1 MKFKDYEYI
10 RPNVEEI
17 KNQVL
22 KLTDDINNA
31 SSFEDVDKAIKE
43 YVLIDNE
50 FGSMA
55 TLASI
60 RNTIDTQ
67 DEFYEQEQ
75 EFFDTVGP
83 ELAEFFQNL
92 NLAIYNSKFR
102 NELVEKYGSKIF
114 REIEIDLKTFKPE
127 IIEDLQIENK
137 LTTKYDKLKASA
149 QIEFDGK
156 VLPLPGLSIYLQDPN
171 RNIRKSAEEAVSNFF
186 KEHEDEFDDIYDQL
200 VQVRTRIAKKLGYEN
215 FVELGYYRMGRTDYD
230 SKKVANYREQILKHV
245 VPLASKI
252 YELQAERCGI
262 KDLKSY
268 DLGLTYLNGNPM
280 PKGTTNDK
288 VEYARVMYH
297 ELSKETGEFFDFMVE
312 HELFDLDSKKG
323 KAGGGYCTYMP
334 KWRSP
339 FIFSNFNN
347 TAGDIDVL
355 THEAGH
361 AFQVYCSRDAIL
373 PNYIWPTMES
383 CEIHSMSME
392 FFTYPWMNLFFDN
405 VDKRIYAH
413 LTDSIT
419 FLPYGVTVDEFQH
432 IVYSKPELTKE
443 ERKAAWREI
452 EKKYTPYK
460 VYENDLLE
468 RGGWWYRQGHIFSSP
483 FYYIDYTL
491 AQVCAHQFFVKD
503 MENHENAWK
512 DYYHLCRLGGSKTF
526 LELLK
531 EANLENP
538 FEDGSLTKTMKALK
552 QWIDNFDKSKLN

>member
-1 MKFKDYEYI
+1 MKFNDYLYE
-10 RPNVEEI
+10 RPNVDLIKDEI
-17 KNQVL
+17 QKITTQ
-22 KLTDDINNA
+22 IQNA
-31 SSFEDVDKAIKE
+31 DSFEVVDKAIQD
-43 YVLIDNE
+43 YILIDSE
-50 FGSMA
+50 YTSMA
-55 TLASI
+55 TLVSI
-60 RNTIDTQ
+60 RNSINTQ
-67 DEFYEQEQ
+67 DEFYEKEQ
-75 EFFDTVGP
+75 EFFDTIGP
-83 ELAEFFQNL
+83 ELSEYFQNFS
-92 NLAIYNSKFR
+92 LAIYGSKFR
-102 NELVEKYGSKIF
+102 EELVQKYGSKIF
-114 REIEIDLKTFKPE
+114 KEIELELKCFKPE
-127 IIEDLQIENK
+127 IIEDLQLENK

-156 VLPLPGLSIYLQDPN
+156 VLTLPGLSVYLQDKD
-171 RNIRKSAEEAVSNFF
+171 RTIRKSAEDAVCGFY
-186 KEHEDEFDDIYDQL
+186 KKYEDEFDEIYDSL
-200 VQVRTRIAKKLGYEN
+200 VKVRTKIAKKLGFKD

-230 SKKVANYREQILKHV
+230 SSMVAEYREQIRKHV
-245 VPLASKI
+245 VPLVSKI
-252 YELQAERCGI
+252 YGLQSERIGI

-268 DLGLTYLNGNPM
+268 DLNLTYLNGNPM
-280 PKGTTNDK
+280 PIGTTADK
-288 VEYARVMYH
+288 VENARIMYH
-297 ELSKETGEFFDFMVE
+297 ELSKETGEFFDFMTE

-323 KAGGGYCTYMP
+323 KAGGGYCTYIP

-361 AFQVYCSRDAIL
+361 AFQVYSSRDAVL
-373 PNYIWPTMES
+373 PNYLWPTMES

-392 FFTYPWMNLFFDN
+392 FFTYPWMHLFFND

-432 IVYSKPELTKE
+432 VIYSNPEMTKE

-452 EKKYTPYK
+452 EKKYMPFK

-491 AQVCAHQFFVKD
+491 AQVCAHQFLVKN
-503 MENHENAWK
+503 MENHEKAWAE
-512 DYYHLCRLGGSKTF
+512 YHHLCKLGGSKTF

-538 FEDGSLTKTMKALK
+538 FEDGSLTKTMNTLSN
-552 QWIDNFDKSKLN
+552 WIDNFDKSKLN

>member
-1 MKFKDYEYI
+1 MKFNEYQYV
-10 RPNVEEI
+10 RPNVDET
-17 KNQVL
+17 KNAIIA
-22 KLTDDINNA
+22 LTEKINKA
-31 SSFEDVDKAIKE
+31 ASFEEVDQAIQE
-43 YVLIDNE
+43 FIQIDNE
-50 FGSMA
+50 YSSMA
-55 TLASI
+55 TLVSI
-60 RNTIDTQ
+60 RNSINTQ
-67 DEFYEQEQ
+67 DEFYEKEQ

-83 ELAEFFQNL
+83 ELSEYFQNF

-102 NELVEKYGSKIF
+102 TELVNKYGSKLF
-114 REIEIDLKTFKPE
+114 REIEIELKTFKPE
-127 IIEDLQIENK
+127 IIEDLQLENK

-156 VLPLPGLSIYLQDPN
+156 VLPLPGLSIYLQDKD
-171 RNIRKSAEEAVSNFF
+171 RNVRKSAEDAVCSFYQ
-186 KEHEDEFDDIYDQL
+186 EHEQEFDEIYDEL
-200 VQVRTRIAKKLGYEN
+200 VKVRTKIAKKLGFEN

-230 SKKVANYREQILKHV
+230 STMVAAYREQIRKHV
-245 VPLASKI
+245 VPLAEKI
-252 YELQAERCGI
+252 VKFQSERIGI
-262 KDLKSY
+262 NDLKSY

-280 PKGTTNDK
+280 PLGTTEDK
-288 VEYARVMYH
+288 VNNAKKMYH
-297 ELSKETGEFFDFMVE
+297 ELSKETGEFFDFMTE

-323 KAGGGYCTYMP
+323 KAGGGYCTYIP

-361 AFQVYCSRDAIL
+361 AFQVYSSRDAIL
-373 PNYIWPTMES
+373 PNYLWPTMES

-392 FFTYPWMNLFFDN
+392 FFTYPWMHLFFND

-432 IVYSKPELTKE
+432 VVYSKPEMTPE
-443 ERKAAWREI
+443 ERKTAWREI
-452 EKKYTPYK
+452 ERKYTPYK

-503 MENHENAWK
+503 MENHEAAWA
-512 DYYHLCRLGGSKTF
+512 DYHHLCKLGGSKTF

-538 FEDGSLTKTMKALK
+538 FEDGSLTKTMKTLEK
-552 QWIDNFDKSKLN
+552 WIDNFDKSKLN

>member
-10 RPNVEEI
+10 RPNVEDI
-17 KNQVL
+17 KKQL
-22 KLTDDINNA
+22 IQLTENINNA
-31 SSFEDVDKAIKE
+31 VSFEEVNKAIQE

-55 TLASI
+55 SLASI
-60 RNTIDTQ
+60 RNTINTQ

-75 EFFDTVGP
+75 EFFDTVSP
-83 ELAEFFQNL
+83 ELAEYFQNL

-102 NELVEKYGSKIF
+102 AELVEKYGSKIF
-114 REIEIDLKTFKPE
+114 REIEVDLKTFKPE

-156 VLPLPGLSIYLQDPN
+156 VLPLPGLSIYLQDKD
-171 RNIRKSAEEAVSNFF
+171 RNVRKNAEEAVCNFY
-186 KEHEDEFDDIYDQL
+186 KEHEDEFDEIYDEL
-200 VQVRTRIAKKLGYEN
+200 VKVRTRIAKKLGYEN

-230 SKKVANYREQILKHV
+230 SKMVANYREQILKHV
-245 VPLASKI
+245 VPLANKI
-252 YELQAERCGI
+252 YKLQSDRTNI
-262 KDLKSY
+262 SDLKSY
-268 DLGLTYLNGNPM
+268 DLSLTYLNGNPL
-280 PKGTTNDK
+280 PKGTTEEK
-288 VEYARVMYH
+288 VEKARVMYH

-392 FFTYPWMNLFFDN
+392 FFTYPWMNLFFDD

-432 IVYSKPELTKE
+432 VVYSKPEMTKE

-452 EKKYTPYK
+452 ERKYSPYK

-503 MENHENAWK
+503 MENHEKAWQ
-512 DYYHLCRLGGSKTF
+512 DYYHLCKLGGSKTF

-531 EANLENP
+531 EAHLENP
-538 FEDGSLTKTMKALK
+538 FEDGSLTKTMNTLEK
-552 QWIDNFDKSKLN
+552 WIDNFDKSKLN

>member
-60 RNTIDTQ
+60 RNTINTQ

-83 ELAEFFQNL
+83 ELAEYFQNL

-156 VLPLPGLSIYLQDPN
+156 VLPLPGLSIYLQDKD

-230 SKKVANYREQILKHV
+230 SKMVANYREQILKHV
-245 VPLASKI
+245 VPLAIKI

-288 VEYARVMYH
+288 VENARIMYH

-538 FEDGSLTKTMKALK
+538 FEDGSLTKTMNALK

>member
-1 MKFKDYEYI
+1 MKFSEYKYV
-10 RPNVEEI
+10 RPNVEET
-17 KNQVL
+17 KNEIIQ
-22 KLTDDINNA
+22 LTEQLNNA
-31 SSFEDVDKAIKE
+31 KSFEEVDKTIQDFIK
-43 YVLIDNE
+43 LDNE

-55 TLASI
+55 TLVSI
-60 RNTIDTQ
+60 RNSIDTQ
-67 DEFYEQEQ
+67 DEFYEKEQ
-75 EFFDTVGP
+75 EFFDTIGP
-83 ELAEFFQNL
+83 ELSEYFQNF

-102 NELVEKYGSKIF
+102 EQLVEKYGSKLF
-114 REIEIDLKTFKPE
+114 KEIEMELKTFKPE
-127 IIEDLQIENK
+127 IIEDLQLENK

-156 VLPLPGLSIYLQDPN
+156 VLPLPGLSIYLQDKD
-171 RNIRKSAEEAVSNFF
+171 RNIRKKAEEAVCGFYQ
-186 KEHEDEFDDIYDQL
+186 EHEQEFDEIYDEL
-200 VQVRTRIAKKLGYEN
+200 VKVRTTIAKKLGFEN
-215 FVELGYYRMGRTDYD
+215 FVELGYYRMGRTDYN
-230 SKKVANYREQILKHV
+230 STMVESYRNQILKHV
-245 VPLASKI
+245 VPLACKI
-252 YELQAERCGI
+252 YDLQAQRTNI
-262 KDLKSY
+262 PNPKSY

-280 PKGTTNDK
+280 PIGTTQDK
-288 VEYARVMYH
+288 INNAKKMYH

-323 KAGGGYCTYMP
+323 KAGGGYCTYIP

-361 AFQVYCSRDAIL
+361 AFQVYSSRDAIL
-373 PNYIWPTMES
+373 PNYLWPTMES

-392 FFTYPWMNLFFDN
+392 FFTYPWMNLFFDD

-432 IVYSKPELTKE
+432 VVYSKPEMTKE
-443 ERKAAWREI
+443 ERKAVWREI

-468 RGGWWYRQGHIFSSP
+468 RGGWWFRQGHIFSSP

-512 DYYHLCRLGGSKTF
+512 DYFHLCKLGGSKTF

-538 FEDGSLTKTMKALK
+538 FENGSLTKTMKVLEN
-552 QWIDNFDKSKLN
+552 WIDNFDKTKLN

>member
-1 MKFKDYEYI
+1 MKFKNYEYI

-230 SKKVANYREQILKHV
+230 SKMVANYREQILKHV

-392 FFTYPWMNLFFDN
+392 FFTYPWMYLFFDN

-443 ERKAAWREI
+443 ERKAVWREI

-538 FEDGSLTKTMKALK
+538 FEDGSLTKTMNTLK

>member
-1 MKFKDYEYI
+1 MKFQDYLYE
-10 RPNVEEI
+10 RPNVDL
-17 KNQVL
+17 L
-22 KLTDDINNA
+22 KENLNDLTKKVENA
-31 SSFEDVDKAIKE
+31 KSFEEVDNAIQE
-43 YVLIDNE
+43 YILLDNE
-50 FGSMA
+50 YSSMA
-55 TLASI
+55 TLVSI
-60 RNTIDTQ
+60 RNSINTQ
-67 DEFYEQEQ
+67 DEYYEKEQ

-83 ELAEFFQNL
+83 ELSEYYQNF
-92 NLAIYNSKFR
+92 NLALYNSSFR
-102 NELVEKYGSKIF
+102 AELVKKYGSKVF
-114 REIEIDLKTFKPE
+114 REIELELKTFKPE
-127 IIEDLQIENK
+127 IIEDLQLENK

-156 VLPLPGLSIYLQDPN
+156 VLPLPGLSVYLQDKD
-171 RNIRKSAEEAVSNFF
+171 RNIRKSAEDAVCGFYL
-186 KEHEDEFDDIYDQL
+186 EHEAEFDEIYDEL
-200 VQVRTRIAKKLGYEN
+200 VKVRTKIAKKLGFEN

-230 SKKVANYREQILKHV
+230 SKMVEKYRDQIKNCV
-245 VPLASKI
+245 VPLVSKI
-252 YELQAERCGI
+252 YNLQSERIGI

-268 DLGLTYLNGNPM
+268 DLNLTYLNGNPM
-280 PKGTTNDK
+280 PLGTTAEK
-288 VEYARVMYH
+288 VENAKKMYH
-297 ELSKETGEFFDFMVE
+297 ELSKETGEFFDFMTE

-323 KAGGGYCTYMP
+323 KAGGGYCTYIP

-361 AFQVYCSRDAIL
+361 AFQVYSSRDAIL
-373 PNYIWPTMES
+373 PNYLWPTMES

-392 FFTYPWMNLFFDN
+392 FFTYPWMNLFFKD

-413 LTDSIT
+413 LTDSII

-432 IVYSKPELTKE
+432 VVYSKPEMTID
-443 ERKAAWREI
+443 ERKQAWREI
-452 EKKYTPYK
+452 ERKYMPFK

-503 MENHENAWK
+503 MENHEKAWSE
-512 DYYHLCRLGGSKTF
+512 YHHLCKLGGSKTF

-538 FEDGSLTKTMKALK
+538 FEDGSLTKTMNKLEE
-552 QWIDNFDKSKLN
+552 WIDNFDKTKLN

>member
-156 VLPLPGLSIYLQDPN
+156 VLPLPGLSIYLQDKD

-230 SKKVANYREQILKHV
+230 SKMVANYREQILKHV

-392 FFTYPWMNLFFDN
+392 FFTYPWMYLFFDN

-538 FEDGSLTKTMKALK
+538 FEDGSLTKTMNALK

>member
-31 SSFEDVDKAIKE
+31 SSFEDVDKAIKA

-156 VLPLPGLSIYLQDPN
+156 VLPLPGLSIYLQDKD

-230 SKKVANYREQILKHV
+230 SKMVANYREQILKHV

-392 FFTYPWMNLFFDN
+392 FFTYPWMYLFFDN

-538 FEDGSLTKTMKALK
+538 FEDGSVTKTMNTLK

>member
-1 MKFKDYEYI
+1 MKFKEYEYI

-17 KNQVL
+17 KKSVL
-22 KLTDDINNA
+22 LLIDKINKA
-31 SSFEDVDKAIKE
+31 SSFTEVDEAIQE

-75 EFFDTVGP
+75 EFFDTIGP
-83 ELAEFFQNL
+83 ELAEYFQNL

-102 NELVEKYGSKIF
+102 TELVNKYGSKIF
-114 REIEIDLKTFKPE
+114 REIEMSLKTFKPE

-156 VLPLPGLSIYLQDPN
+156 ILPLPGLSIYLQDKD
-171 RNIRKSAEEAVSNFF
+171 RNIRKSAEEAVCNFY
-186 KEHEDEFDDIYDQL
+186 KEHEAEFDDIYDQL
-200 VQVRTRIAKKLGYEN
+200 VEVRTRIARKLGYEN

-230 SKKVANYREQILKHV
+230 SKMVEKYREQILKHV
-245 VPLASKI
+245 VPLANKI
-252 YELQAERCGI
+252 YELQAKRCGI
-262 KDLKSY
+262 TDLKSY
-268 DLGLTYLNGNPM
+268 DLSLTYLNGNPM
-280 PKGTTNDK
+280 PKGTTEDK
-288 VEYARVMYH
+288 VENARIMYH
-297 ELSKETGEFFDFMVE
+297 ELSEETGEFFDFMVE
-312 HELFDLDSKKG
+312 HKLFDLDSKKG
-323 KAGGGYCTYMP
+323 KAGGGYCTYMA

-392 FFTYPWMNLFFDN
+392 FFTYPWMNLFFDD

-432 IVYSKPELTKE
+432 VVYSKPELTKE

-452 EKKYTPYK
+452 ERKYTPYK

-503 MENHENAWK
+503 MENHENAWN
-512 DYYHLCRLGGSKTF
+512 DYYSLCKLGGSKTF

-538 FEDGSLTKTMKALK
+538 FEDGSLTKTMNRLK
-552 QWIDNFDKSKLN
+552 EWIDNFDKSKLN

>member
-1 MKFKDYEYI
+1 
-10 RPNVEEI
+10 
-17 KNQVL
+17 
-22 KLTDDINNA
+22 
-31 SSFEDVDKAIKE
+31 
-43 YVLIDNE
+43 
-50 FGSMA
+50 
-55 TLASI
+55 
-60 RNTIDTQ
+60 
-67 DEFYEQEQ
+67 
-75 EFFDTVGP
+75 
-83 ELAEFFQNL
+83 
-92 NLAIYNSKFR
+92 
-102 NELVEKYGSKIF
+102 
-114 REIEIDLKTFKPE
+114 
-127 IIEDLQIENK
+127 
-137 LTTKYDKLKASA
+137 
-149 QIEFDGK
+149 
-156 VLPLPGLSIYLQDPN
+156 
-171 RNIRKSAEEAVSNFF
+171 
-186 KEHEDEFDDIYDQL
+186 
-200 VQVRTRIAKKLGYEN
+200 
-215 FVELGYYRMGRTDYD
+215 MGRTDYD
-230 SKKVANYREQILKHV
+230 SKMVANYREQILKHV

-392 FFTYPWMNLFFDN
+392 FFTYPWMYLFFDN

-419 FLPYGVTVDEFQH
+419 FS
-432 IVYSKPELTKE
+432 VY
-443 ERKAAWREI
+443 I
-452 EKKYTPYK
+452 
-460 VYENDLLE
+460 
-468 RGGWWYRQGHIFSSP
+468 
-483 FYYIDYTL
+483 
-491 AQVCAHQFFVKD
+491 
-503 MENHENAWK
+503 
-512 DYYHLCRLGGSKTF
+512 
-526 LELLK
+526 
-531 EANLENP
+531 
-538 FEDGSLTKTMKALK
+538 
-552 QWIDNFDKSKLN
+552 

>member
-1 MKFKDYEYI
+1 MKFSEYKYV
-10 RPNVEEI
+10 RPNVDETKNEI
-17 KNQVL
+17 IQ
-22 KLTDDINNA
+22 LTEQLNNA
-31 SSFEDVDKAIKE
+31 KSFEEVDKTIQDFIK
-43 YVLIDNE
+43 LDNE

-55 TLASI
+55 TLVSI
-60 RNTIDTQ
+60 RNSIDTQ
-67 DEFYEQEQ
+67 DEFYEKEQ
-75 EFFDTVGP
+75 EFFDTIGP
-83 ELAEFFQNL
+83 ELSEYFQNF
-92 NLAIYNSKFR
+92 NLAIYNSNFR
-102 NELVEKYGSKIF
+102 EQLVEKYGSKLF
-114 REIEIDLKTFKPE
+114 KEIEMELKTFKPE
-127 IIEDLQIENK
+127 IIEDLQLENK

-156 VLPLPGLSIYLQDPN
+156 VLPLPGLSIYLQDKD
-171 RNIRKSAEEAVSNFF
+171 RNIRKKAEEAVCGFYQ
-186 KEHEDEFDDIYDQL
+186 EHEQEFDEIYDEL
-200 VQVRTRIAKKLGYEN
+200 VKVRTTIAKKLGFEN
-215 FVELGYYRMGRTDYD
+215 FVELGYYRMGRTDYN
-230 SKKVANYREQILKHV
+230 STMVEAYRNQILKHV
-245 VPLASKI
+245 VPLACKI
-252 YELQAERCGI
+252 YDLQAQRTNI
-262 KDLKSY
+262 PNPKSY

-280 PKGTTNDK
+280 PIGTTQDK
-288 VEYARVMYH
+288 INNAKKMYH

-323 KAGGGYCTYMP
+323 KAGGGYCTYIP

-361 AFQVYCSRDAIL
+361 AFQVYSSRDAIL
-373 PNYIWPTMES
+373 PNYLWPTMES

-392 FFTYPWMNLFFDN
+392 FFTYPWMNLFFDD

-432 IVYSKPELTKE
+432 VVYSKPEMTKE
-443 ERKAAWREI
+443 ERKAVWREI

-468 RGGWWYRQGHIFSSP
+468 RGGWWFRQGHIFSSP

-512 DYYHLCRLGGSKTF
+512 DYFHLCKLGGSKTF

-538 FEDGSLTKTMKALK
+538 FENGSLTKTMKVLEN
-552 QWIDNFDKSKLN
+552 WIDNFDKTKLN